1 MQRQG
6 KPSNIFDLIDHRN
19 HHFLCS
25 ANRACEMRPLQSKE
39 TSEKEE
45 EKYILVSI
53 SVIIFEVNKKTI
65 HINIER
71 VERSS
76 KKRGN

>member
-1 MQRQG
+1 
-6 KPSNIFDLIDHRN
+6 
-19 HHFLCS
+19 
-25 ANRACEMRPLQSKE
+25 MRPLQSKE